1 MHNQF
6 DKEYIDALENFQ
18 GDLDTPIDPREAFSS
33 IEICLP
39 PVDTSF
45 ANGHYSSGIFYSFHV
60 SPTSFDLDPYFFF
73 ADGERLEDPKY
84 VTDFRCVINN
94 GPDSSAVS
102 AETNLQL
109 MKQMPTSVRP
119 ACLRGPL
126 LLSGWGYDTNGL
138 PVPIERG
145 GVDAN
150 GNPVPEDEENPDSR
164 NFNFYTPIE
173 RRLWKTGPI
182 DLRWDNQRKVW
193 VGGAEFVEGVMY
205 TSLTAGDPFS
215 PTIGSGQIYRGPNWK
230 FEGYTLTGNLDGS
243 IKPEP
248 YGSPQN
254 FSIGDKLELVRIY
267 NRNPGLSLAA
277 GDYFA
282 ATKINDEWRIVGAGG
297 GGGNCIVGKF
307 KRINC
312 TSTGVQKSSFTNPT
326 IYEQSNKVYLDFGT
340 LVDKYVYYLVT
351 QSPVTLIPTEAA
363 GGQLVPSNGKLEIPA
378 IGLLPYYI
386 SLISFENCKYSSDVV
401 QIEVI
406 TLNNAPFYNQI
417 SQKPVNSLY
426 DCPDSQE
433 CFGTVTD
440 DITGQQVFAVHPF
453 KFVKHNVRVI
463 ACGSNQTINCQG
475 ETYSAYLITEV
486 DECANSGTGDARE

>member
-1 MHNQF
+1 MHNKF
-6 DKEYIDALENFQ
+6 DKEYIDALEGFQ

-94 GPDSSAVS
+94 GSNSAD
-102 AETNLQL
+102 ETNLQL
-109 MKQMPTSVRP
+109 MKEMPTSVRP

-150 GNPVPEDEENPDSR
+150 GNPVPENEENPDSR
-164 NFNFYTPIE
+164 NFHFYTPIE

-205 TSLTAGDPFS
+205 TSLSAGDPFS
-215 PTIGSGQIYRGPNWK
+215 PTIGSGQIYRGPDWK
-230 FEGYTLTGNLDGS
+230 FAGYTLTGNLDGS

-254 FSIGDKLELVRIY
+254 FNVGDQLELVRIH

-277 GDYFA
+277 GDYFS

-297 GGGNCIVGKF
+297 GGGSCIVGKF
-307 KRINC
+307 KRVNC
-312 TSTGVQKSSFTNPT
+312 GATIKDKSEIPFPQ
-326 IYEQSNKVYLDFGT
+326 IYEDGGKWYLDFNS
-340 LVDKYVYYLVT
+340 LQDKYIYYKEL
-351 QSPVTLIPTEAA
+351 PVFIDIVPLESA
-363 GGQLVPSNGKLEIPA
+363 GGSLSPSTGKVEITKLTAP
-378 IGLLPYYI
+378 GTFYYI
-386 SLISFENCKYSSDVV
+386 SLIAVENCKYSSN
-401 QIEVI
+401 VI
-406 TLNNAPFYNQI
+406 TFRIDLLNGNPIFTPFYESVQNR
-417 SQKPVNSLY
+417 LY
-426 DCPDSQE
+426 DCPTSED

-440 DITGQQVFAVHPF
+440 DVTGQVVFAVHPF
-453 KFVKHNVRVI
+453 KFIKHNVRVI
-463 ACGSNQTINCQG
+463 ACASNQTIPCLG

-486 DECANSGTGDARE
+486 DDCANSGTGESRE